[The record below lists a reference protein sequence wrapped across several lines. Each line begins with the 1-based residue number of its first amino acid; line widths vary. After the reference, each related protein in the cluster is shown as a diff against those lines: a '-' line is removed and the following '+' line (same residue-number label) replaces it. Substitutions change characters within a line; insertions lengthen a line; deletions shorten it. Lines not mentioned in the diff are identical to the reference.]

1 MTRRLPG
8 LVLLAAAAGCS
19 SSPSPV
25 LPPAPLPVLEAPA
38 RVERLWSLQVGEG
51 ASDKYLRLRPVF
63 DGTSGWAVDHAGVL
77 VAFDT
82 TTGRLLW
89 ERALEREVAG
99 ALTLHRGRLLLG
111 TSQGEVLAVD
121 AGDGRILW
129 QAEVS
134 SEVLAPPRVAGE
146 TVVVRTGDGRLYG
159 LAWADG
165 SRRWVYDRST
175 PALSLR
181 GTSAPLVWQGIIIAG
196 FDSGRLVALTA
207 NDGTV
212 LWEVPVGVPRGRTE
226 LERMVDVDADPVV
239 RDDLVYAVSYQGRVV
254 CVELASG
261 RLLWVREMSAYA
273 GIAVDPYRVFVADA
287 EGTVWALDRFNGS
300 TLWKQAA
307 LARRMLTGPALVEG
321 HIVVGDFAGYLHWL
335 RRDDGRLVARA
346 RMDGLAAGDGD
357 DDDSGAEVPRYTR
370 TYNILVPPLPLRDAL
385 LAYDR
390 RGVLAAW
397 RLAGQ

>member
-1 MTRRLPG
+1 MIRRLAG
-8 LVLLAAAAGCS
+8 LVFPAAVAGCAG
-19 SSPSPV
+19 SPSPV
-25 LPPAPLPVLEAPA
+25 LPPAPLPALEAPA
-38 RVERLWSLQVGEG
+38 RVERLWSLQVGAG
-51 ASDKYLRLRPVF
+51 AADKYLRLRPVF
-63 DGTSGWAVDHAGVL
+63 DGTTGWAVDHAGVL

-82 TTGRLLW
+82 ATGRILW

-111 TSQGEVLAVD
+111 TSQGEVLAVA
-121 AGDGRILW
+121 AGDGRVLW
-129 QAEVS
+129 QAAVS

-146 TVVVRTGDGRLYG
+146 TVVVRTGDGRLWG

-165 SRRWVYDRST
+165 SRRWVYDRSA
-175 PALSLR
+175 PPLSLR
-181 GTSAPLVWQGIIIAG
+181 GTSAPLVWQGMVIAG
-196 FDSGRLVALTA
+196 FDSGRLTALTA
-207 NDGTV
+207 SDGTV
-212 LWEVPVGVPRGRTE
+212 LWEVPVGVPRGRNE

-239 RDDLVYAVSYQGRVV
+239 RDDLVYAVGYQGRVV
-254 CVELASG
+254 CVDPASG
-261 RLLWVREMSAYA
+261 RLLWAREMSAYA

-287 EGTVWALDRFNGS
+287 EGTVWALDRFNGA

-346 RMDGLAAGDGD
+346 RMDGGEAAAGEGEPP
-357 DDDSGAEVPRYTR
+357 SYTR
-370 TYNILVPPLPLRDAL
+370 TYNILTPPLPLRDAL

-397 RLAGQ
+397 RLAAP